1 MLSALSVRNVVLIDK
16 LDLNFKTGLSVF
28 TGETGAG
35 KSVLL
40 DSLSLALGA
49 RADAGLVRYGTDKL
63 SVCAE
68 FILPPSHQIFERLKE
83 NDIDFSQNDPLI
95 LRRSVDKDG
104 KSKAFVNDQPVS
116 VSFLKLLGEE
126 LVEIHGQFSTH
137 SLLNPATHLNVL
149 DTYGEL
155 ATEKKKTKEAFLA
168 LKESD
173 RLLKEALFALEK
185 AQKDEEYLRFATN
198 ELDRLSPQK
207 GEEEALSSER
217 AALMNAEKITEAL
230 NEAYQIL
237 NQNQEGNTSLS
248 KAMRALERADRLT
261 EGGFQD
267 ALQCLEKI
275 DEELGEVTSLLE
287 EKGAS
292 YDDPSARLEELEER
306 LFALK
311 DMARKYR
318 CLPDDLPDKLQ
329 EFQKQL
335 ACLSK
340 GEEEVFSLRQT
351 QEKNRLS
358 YLKQAKIL
366 SALRQKAA
374 EKLDKA
380 VMKEL
385 PDLKLEKAVFKTKL
399 TVKEE
404 EKWSEN
410 GLDDAV
416 FEVSTNMGT
425 PLSALNKIASGGELA
440 RFMLAL
446 KVNTA
451 LNENLEIMVFDE
463 IDTGMSGPTARA
475 IGQRLKK
482 LAQKT
487 QVLVITH
494 SPQVASCGTDHF
506 IVAKKE
512 DKTGIQTFVHSLTEE
527 ERIREIARM
536 LSGREITPTALQ
548 NAKELLEEKE

>member
-1 MLSALSVRNVVLIDK
+1 MLSALSIRNVVLIDK
-16 LDLNFKTGLSVF
+16 LDLNFNTGLNVF

-40 DSLSLALGA
+40 DSLALALGA

-68 FILPPSHQIFERLKE
+68 FILPPTHPVFELLKE
-83 NDIDFSQNDPLI
+83 NDIDFSPDDPLI
-95 LRRSVDKDG
+95 LRRSLDKDG
-104 KSKAFVNDQPVS
+104 KSKAFVNDQTVG
-116 VSFLKLLGEE
+116 VSFLRLLGEE
-126 LVEIHGQFSTH
+126 LVEIHGQFTTH

-149 DTYGEL
+149 DSYGGLEE
-155 ATEKKKTKEAFLA
+155 EKKKTKELFAA
-168 LKESD
+168 WKEAD
-173 RLLKEALFALEK
+173 RKLKEASEILEK
-185 AQKDEEYLRFATN
+185 AKREEEYLSFAAD
-198 ELDRLSPQK
+198 ELSRLAPKK
-207 GEEEALSSER
+207 GEEEALSCER

-237 NQNQEGNTSLS
+237 NQNQEGSASVS

-261 EGGFQD
+261 EGGFEE
-267 ALQCLEKI
+267 ALRRLEKI
-275 DEELGEVTSLLE
+275 DEDFGEVSALLE

-292 YDDPSARLEELEER
+292 YEDPSARLEELEDR
-306 LFALK
+306 LFTLK
-311 DMARKYR
+311 DMGRKYQ
-318 CLPDDLPDKLQ
+318 CAPDDLPDKLE

-335 ACLSK
+335 SLLNK
-340 GEEEVFSLRQT
+340 GEEEAFSLRQE
-351 QEKNRLS
+351 QEKTRLA
-358 YLKQAKIL
+358 YLQQARAL

-374 EKLDKA
+374 DKLDKS

-399 TVKEE
+399 TAKEE
-404 EKWSEN
+404 EKWGPD
-410 GLDDAV
+410 GLDEVV
-416 FEVSTNMGT
+416 FEVSTNTGT
-425 PLSALNKIASGGELA
+425 PLAALNKIASGGELA

-494 SPQVASCGTDHF
+494 SPQVASCGTNHF
-506 IVAKKE
+506 MVLKKE
-512 DKTGIQTFVHSLTEE
+512 EAKTIQTFVRRLNDE

-548 NAKELLEEKE
+548 NAKELLEEN

>member
-1 MLSALSVRNVVLIDK
+1 MLSALSIRNVVLIDK
-16 LDLNFKTGLSVF
+16 LDLNFNTGLSVF

-40 DSLSLALGA
+40 DSLALALGA

-68 FILPPSHQIFERLKE
+68 FILPPTHPVFELLKE
-83 NDIDFSQNDPLI
+83 NDIDFSPDDPLI
-95 LRRSVDKDG
+95 LRRSLDKDG
-104 KSKAFVNDQPVS
+104 KSKAFVNDQTVG
-116 VSFLKLLGEE
+116 VSFLRLLGEE
-126 LVEIHGQFSTH
+126 LVEIHGQFTTH

-149 DTYGEL
+149 DSYGGLEE
-155 ATEKKKTKEAFLA
+155 EKKKTKELFAA
-168 LKESD
+168 WKEAD
-173 RLLKEALFALEK
+173 RKLKEASEILEK
-185 AQKDEEYLRFATN
+185 AKREEEYLSFAAD
-198 ELDRLSPQK
+198 ELSRLAPKK
-207 GEEEALSSER
+207 GEEEALSCER

-237 NQNQEGNTSLS
+237 NQNQEGSASVS

-261 EGGFQD
+261 EGGFEE
-267 ALQCLEKI
+267 ALRRLEKI
-275 DEELGEVTSLLE
+275 DEDFGEVSALLE

-292 YDDPSARLEELEER
+292 YEDPSARLEELEDR
-306 LFALK
+306 LFTLK
-311 DMARKYR
+311 DMGRKYQ
-318 CLPDDLPDKLQ
+318 CAPDDLPDKLE

-335 ACLSK
+335 SLLNK
-340 GEEEVFSLRQT
+340 GEEEAFSLRQE
-351 QEKNRLS
+351 QEKTRLA
-358 YLKQAKIL
+358 YLQQARAL

-374 EKLDKA
+374 DKLDKS

-399 TVKEE
+399 TAKEE
-404 EKWSEN
+404 EKWGPD
-410 GLDDAV
+410 GLDEVV
-416 FEVSTNMGT
+416 FEVSTNTGT
-425 PLSALNKIASGGELA
+425 PLAALNKIASGGELA

-494 SPQVASCGTDHF
+494 SPQVASCGTNHF
-506 IVAKKE
+506 MVLKKE
-512 DKTGIQTFVHSLTEE
+512 EAKTIQTFVRRLNDE

-548 NAKELLEEKE
+548 NAKELLEEN

>member
-1 MLSALSVRNVVLIDK
+1 MLSALSIRNVVLIDK
-16 LDLNFKTGLSVF
+16 LDLNFNTGLSVF

-40 DSLSLALGA
+40 DSLALALGA

-68 FILPPSHQIFERLKE
+68 FILPPTHPVFELLKE
-83 NDIDFSQNDPLI
+83 NDIDFSPDDPLI
-95 LRRSVDKDG
+95 LRRSLDKDG
-104 KSKAFVNDQPVS
+104 KSKAFVNDQTVG
-116 VSFLKLLGEE
+116 VSFLRLLGEE
-126 LVEIHGQFSTH
+126 LVEIHGQFTTH

-149 DTYGEL
+149 DSYGGLEE
-155 ATEKKKTKEAFLA
+155 EKKKTKELFAA
-168 LKESD
+168 WKEAD
-173 RLLKEALFALEK
+173 RKLKEASEILEK
-185 AQKDEEYLRFATN
+185 AKREEEYLSFAAN
-198 ELDRLSPQK
+198 ELSRLAPKK
-207 GEEEALSSER
+207 GEEEALSCER

-237 NQNQEGNTSLS
+237 NQNQEGSASVS

-261 EGGFQD
+261 EGGFEE
-267 ALQCLEKI
+267 ALRRLEKI
-275 DEELGEVTSLLE
+275 DEDLGEVSALLE

-292 YDDPSARLEELEER
+292 YEDPSARLEELEDR
-306 LFALK
+306 LFTLK
-311 DMARKYR
+311 DMGRKYQ
-318 CLPDDLPDKLQ
+318 CAPDDLPDKLE

-335 ACLSK
+335 SLLNK
-340 GEEEVFSLRQT
+340 GEEEVFALRQE
-351 QEKNRLS
+351 QEKTRLA
-358 YLKQAKIL
+358 YLQQARAL

-374 EKLDKA
+374 DKLDKS

-399 TVKEE
+399 TAKEE
-404 EKWSEN
+404 DKWGPD
-410 GLDDAV
+410 GLDEVV
-416 FEVSTNMGT
+416 FEVSTNAGT

-494 SPQVASCGTDHF
+494 SPQVASCGTNHF
-506 IVAKKE
+506 MVLKKE
-512 DKTGIQTFVHSLTEE
+512 ENKAIQTFVRHLNDE

-548 NAKELLEEKE
+548 NAKELLEEN

>member
-16 LDLNFKTGLSVF
+16 LDLNFKAGLSVF

-49 RADAGLVRYGTDKL
+49 RADAGLVRYGTNKL

-68 FILPPSHQIFERLKE
+68 FILPPSHQIFEQLKE

-155 ATEKKKTKEAFLA
+155 DTEKKKTKEAFWA

-185 AQKDEEYLRFATN
+185 AQKDEEYLRFAAN

-207 GEEEALSSER
+207 GEEETLSSER

-292 YDDPSARLEELEER
+292 YEDPSARLEELEER

-416 FEVSTNMGT
+416 FEVSTNAGT

>member
-1 MLSALSVRNVVLIDK
+1 MLSALSIRNVVLIDK
-16 LDLNFKTGLSVF
+16 LDLNFNTGLSVF

-40 DSLSLALGA
+40 DSLALALGA

-68 FILPPSHQIFERLKE
+68 FLLPPTHPVFELLKE
-83 NDIDFSQNDPLI
+83 NDIDFSPDDPLI
-95 LRRSVDKDG
+95 LRRSLDKDG
-104 KSKAFVNDQPVS
+104 KSKAFVNDQTVG
-116 VSFLKLLGEE
+116 VSFLRLLGEE
-126 LVEIHGQFSTH
+126 LVEIHGQFTTH

-149 DTYGEL
+149 DSYGGLEE
-155 ATEKKKTKEAFLA
+155 EKKKTKELFAA
-168 LKESD
+168 WKEAD
-173 RLLKEALFALEK
+173 RKLKEASEILEK
-185 AQKDEEYLRFATN
+185 AKREEEYLSFAAD
-198 ELDRLSPQK
+198 ELSRLAPKK
-207 GEEEALSSER
+207 GEEEALSCER

-237 NQNQEGNTSLS
+237 NQNQEGSASVS

-261 EGGFQD
+261 EGGFEE
-267 ALQCLEKI
+267 ALRRLEKI
-275 DEELGEVTSLLE
+275 DEDLGEVTTMLE

-292 YDDPSARLEELEER
+292 YEDPSARLETLEDR
-306 LFALK
+306 LFTLK
-311 DMARKYR
+311 DMGRKYQ
-318 CLPDDLPDKLQ
+318 CAPDDLPDKLE

-335 ACLSK
+335 SLLNK
-340 GEEEVFSLRQT
+340 GEEEVFALRQE
-351 QEKNRLS
+351 QEKTRLA
-358 YLKQAKIL
+358 YLQQARAL

-374 EKLDKA
+374 DKLDKS

-399 TVKEE
+399 TAKEE
-404 EKWSEN
+404 EKWGPD
-410 GLDDAV
+410 GLDEVV
-416 FEVSTNMGT
+416 FEVSTNAGT

-494 SPQVASCGTDHF
+494 SPQVASCGTNHF
-506 IVAKKE
+506 MVLKKE
-512 DKTGIQTFVHSLTEE
+512 ENKAIQTFVRHLNDE

-548 NAKELLEEKE
+548 NAKELLEEN

>member
-1 MLSALSVRNVVLIDK
+1 MLSALSIRNVVLIDK
-16 LDLNFKTGLSVF
+16 LDLNFNTGLNVF

-40 DSLSLALGA
+40 DSLALALGA

-63 SVCAE
+63 SVSAE
-68 FILPPSHQIFERLKE
+68 FLLPIIHPVFTLLKE
-83 NDIDFSQNDPLI
+83 NDIDFSDTDPLI
-95 LRRSVDKDG
+95 LRRSLDKDG
-104 KSKAFVNDQPVS
+104 KSKAFVNDQTVG
-116 VSFLKLLGEE
+116 VSFLRLLGEE
-126 LVEIHGQFSTH
+126 LVEIHGQFTTH
-137 SLLNPATHLNVL
+137 SLLNQATHLNVL
-149 DTYGEL
+149 DSYGGLEE
-155 ATEKKKTKEAFLA
+155 EKKKTKELFAA
-168 LKESD
+168 WKEAD
-173 RLLKEALFALEK
+173 RKLKEASEILEK
-185 AQKDEEYLRFATN
+185 AKREEEYLSFAAD
-198 ELDRLSPQK
+198 ELSRLAPKK
-207 GEEEALSSER
+207 GEEEELSCER
-217 AALMNAEKITEAL
+217 TALMNAEKITEAL

-237 NQNQEGNTSLS
+237 NQNQEGSASVS

-261 EGGFQD
+261 EGGFEE
-267 ALQCLEKI
+267 ALRRLEKI
-275 DEELGEVTSLLE
+275 DEDLGEVSALLE

-292 YDDPSARLEELEER
+292 YEDPSARLETLEDR
-306 LFALK
+306 LFTLK
-311 DMARKYR
+311 DMGRKYQ
-318 CLPDDLPDKLQ
+318 CAPDDLPDKLE

-335 ACLSK
+335 SLLNK
-340 GEEEVFSLRQT
+340 GEEEVFALRQE
-351 QEKNRLS
+351 QEKTRLA
-358 YLKQAKIL
+358 YLQQARAL

-374 EKLDKA
+374 DKLDKS

-399 TVKEE
+399 TAKEE
-404 EKWSEN
+404 EKWGPD
-410 GLDDAV
+410 GLDEVV
-416 FEVSTNMGT
+416 FEVSTNAGT

-494 SPQVASCGTDHF
+494 SPQVASCGTNHF
-506 IVAKKE
+506 MVLKKE
-512 DKTGIQTFVHSLTEE
+512 ENKAIQTFVRHLNDE

-548 NAKELLEEKE
+548 NAKELLEEN